1 MKKRENRKSI
11 EANLRNKLA
20 AQYKEKSDNLQ
31 KRLDCLDKSY
41 REMHQR
47 ARKAEIERD
56 ELKDKIQQ
64 YEDWIQRLQ
73 EFMDMNDDDRKI
85 YVETLRAKDEL
96 KRAVEGTRMY
106 SYLNHLFGLMI

>member
-1 MKKRENRKSI
+1 MKRENRKSI

-20 AQYKEKSDNLQ
+20 VQYKEKTEQLKSEKAALEIKYNKLWCESCKI
-31 KRLDCLDKSY
+31 KR
-41 REMHQR
+41 
-47 ARKAEIERD
+47 ERD

-73 EFMDMNDDDRKI
+73 EFMDMNDDDRKA
-85 YVETLRAKDEL
+85 YVETLRAQDEL

-106 SYLNHLFGLMI
+106 GYLKHLFGLMI

>member
-1 MKKRENRKSI
+1 MKRENRKSI

-31 KRLDCLDKSY
+31 KRLDYLDKSY

-73 EFMDMNDDDRKI
+73 EYMDMNDDDRKAYI
-85 YVETLRAKDEL
+85 ETLRAQDQL
-96 KRAVEGTRMY
+96 KQAVEGSRMY
-106 SYLNHLFGLMI
+106 GYISHLFGLMC

>member
-1 MKKRENRKSI
+1 MKQSKKSI

-31 KRLDCLDKSY
+31 KRLDALDKSY

-73 EFMDMNDDDRKI
+73 EYMDMDDNDRQTYLD
-85 YVETLRAKDEL
+85 TLRAQEDL
-96 KRAVEGTRMY
+96 KRAIEGTRMY
-106 SYLNHLFGLMI
+106 GYLNHLFGLMV

>member
-1 MKKRENRKSI
+1 MKHESRKSI

-31 KRLDCLDKSY
+31 KRLEGVTRDFN
-41 REMHQR
+41 EMHQR

-73 EFMDMNDDDRKI
+73 EFMDMNDDDRKA
-85 YVETLRAKDEL
+85 YVETLRAQDEL

-106 SYLNHLFGLMI
+106 SYLNHLFGLVI